1 VVAYSSAPAQ
11 EVRVE
16 IGRLLLG
23 PGEVQDPVQL
33 HNQAMIWVVKASLAT
48 QGSSGLL
55 QQLLRGRQVA
65 TITPSTAPH
74 RRNKQRNRG
83 TDLPT
88 GAQRGGQAIRHGCHD
103 RPRCLETAL

>member
-1 VVAYSSAPAQ
+1 MVASAPAQ

-55 QQLLRGRQVA
+55 QQLLRGRRVG
-65 TITPSTAPH
+65 TVTPSTAPH
-74 RRNKQRNRG
+74 RRNKQRNRV
-83 TDLPT
+83 TDPGRRT
-88 GAQRGGQAIRHGCHD
+88 GAQRRGRAIRHGCHD